1 MFCRN
6 CGNDVTGKN
15 YCPNCGTKCYSVNN
29 VNTYNANNDGEGIL
43 VGSVIIGFVS
53 IFLIFC
59 ISFLAIPIAIVGLI
73 FGIIAYKRCK
83 RIVGIVINGISI
95 LLNILFTLI
104 VVIFVGIFV
113 GSFIDFFSEFDNDYY
128 DSETVVDTEDT
139 YLNNP
144 FIGVWD
150 CVYYPDGVD
159 EDFVASMVITDDGR
173 FEWNK
178 YDDRSGNH
186 FYGYYV
192 IKNLDKTNNSGEYK
206 YYSLEVDIY
215 EVIFDDEI
223 QDLYKYDDM
232 KFEIGIANIDGVK
245 QAIMLNYANYNMN
258 YCYLR

>member
-95 LLNILFTLI
+95 L
-104 VVIFVGIFV
+104 
-113 GSFIDFFSEFDNDYY
+113 E
-128 DSETVVDTEDT
+128 
-139 YLNNP
+139 
-144 FIGVWD
+144 
-150 CVYYPDGVD
+150 
-159 EDFVASMVITDDGR
+159 
-173 FEWNK
+173 
-178 YDDRSGNH
+178 
-186 FYGYYV
+186 
-192 IKNLDKTNNSGEYK
+192 
-206 YYSLEVDIY
+206 
-215 EVIFDDEI
+215 
-223 QDLYKYDDM
+223 
-232 KFEIGIANIDGVK
+232 
-245 QAIMLNYANYNMN
+245 
-258 YCYLR
+258 